1 MTQRRV
7 AQNAGLQGL
16 VWLLLVAVALMG
28 LTITRQQ
35 ALGSLHMHTD
45 RESQG
50 TPQLRIAVAT
60 LANDWLNRWQQ
71 QHLFGHGQLLLGTA
85 SDASPWPSNTSRVSH
100 TTDVGS
106 THAHDHDSLERHHH
120 AVGDGS
126 VAALDAVA
134 ELADAADSSTAGASM
149 LLPVAATPN
158 DGLVLPAIADRRGPW
173 PVDHS
178 AAFVSRDVAPPLRP
192 PSR

>member
-1 MTQRRV
+1 MTHRRT
-7 AQNAGLQGL
+7 AQNAGLQSL

-35 ALGSLHMHTD
+35 ALGSLHIHAD

-50 TPQLRIAVAT
+50 TPRLSTAVAT
-60 LANDWLNRWQQ
+60 LANDWLSRWQQ
-71 QHLFGHGQLLLGTA
+71 QHVFGHGQLLLGTA
-85 SDASPWPSNTSRVSH
+85 SGAAPWPSNISGVSH
-100 TTDVGS
+100 TTDVRS

-120 AVGDGS
+120 TVDDGS
-126 VAALDAVA
+126 VIALDGAAEVA
-134 ELADAADSSTAGASM
+134 DDSAAGALI

-158 DGLVLPAIADRRGPW
+158 DGPAMPAIAERRGPW
-173 PVDHS
+173 PVDNF
-178 AAFVSRDVAPPLRP
+178 AAFVSRNVAPLLRP